1 MRRNLLVA
9 AVCILTL
16 PMWFSHGHSE
26 NQTNATPYAVV
37 AIAGHAPVGFE
48 CRDENC
54 SICNGPDGVVWSPG
68 DDDESAQTDD
78 SGLDFDS
85 GALLLA
91 LAFIMWTR
99 LRA

>member
-1 MRRNLLVA
+1 
-9 AVCILTL
+9 
-16 PMWFSHGHSE
+16 MWFSPGHSE
-26 NQTNATPYAVV
+26 NPANATPYAVV
-37 AIAGHAPVGFE
+37 AIAGHLPVGMQ
-48 CRDENC
+48 CDDMTC
-54 SICNGPDGVVWSPG
+54 SCNAPEGVVWSPG
-68 DDDESAQTDD
+68 DDESAQTDA